1 MNLDLSPLENAVLQ
15 LEEALELSNSELV
28 ELDPRLRRHL
38 RAAVIQAF
46 EFTYELSFK
55 MLRRHLEMG
64 FDNPEEIDRMS
75 FSNVI
80 RTAYSLSLVR
90 SELPRWRQFRRNR
103 GTTCH
108 AYSETKAQE
117 VYEAVPAFL
126 EEIHFL
132 LTQLQERNASLE

>member
-1 MNLDLSPLENAVLQ
+1 MKLDLSPLENAVLQ

-46 EFTYELSFK
+46 EFTYNLSFK

-80 RTAYSLSLVR
+80 RTA
-90 SELPRWRQFRRNR
+90 
-103 GTTCH
+103 
-108 AYSETKAQE
+108 
-117 VYEAVPAFL
+117 
-126 EEIHFL
+126 
-132 LTQLQERNASLE
+132 

>member
-46 EFTYELSFK
+46 KFTYELSFK
-55 MLRRHLEMG
+55 MLRRHLEIG
-64 FDNPEEIDRMS
+64 SDNPEEIDRMS

-80 RTAYSLSLVR
+80 RAAYSLSLVP
-90 SELPRWRQFRRNR
+90 SELPMWRQFRRNR
-103 GTTCH
+103 GTASH
-108 AYSETKAQE
+108 AYRETKAQA
-117 VYEAVPAFL
+117 VYDTVPAFL